1 MIYTLYIAV
10 TVPIPISIEESLSN
24 HHVEERTRGQ
34 RMCSLWI
41 ELHKGRIRN
50 SILGSILI
58 AEPNLISLVDQI
70 KNGSTLQ
77 RFRNKI
83 IMKTK

>member
-24 HHVEERTRGQ
+24 HVEERTRGQ
-34 RMCSLWI
+34 RMCSLWK
-41 ELHKGRIRN
+41 ELHKGRIKK

-70 KNGSTLQ
+70 KNGSSLQ

>member
-10 TVPIPISIEESLSN
+10 TVRIPISIEESLSN
-24 HHVEERTRGQ
+24 HVEERTRGQ
-34 RMCSLWI
+34 RICSLWK

-58 AEPNLISLVDQI
+58 AEPNLISFVDQI
-70 KNGSTLQ
+70 KDGSSLQ